1 MPEHSYTSRQEL
13 DQYRFTPWVA
23 VLAPLACILVQV
35 ELPKLWPPLALLD
48 LPLLAVIFFAVSRR
62 SPIAGTVTGTLIGLF
77 QDGLTNHPFGVFG
90 IAKGLIGY
98 CAASIGFAIDAEN
111 AVNRTVMVFAFS
123 LLQSGLLYAI
133 QHWLLADHSFPL
145 MPLHQLIAAV
155 ANTVVALPLFYLLD
169 RFKTR
174 D

>member
-1 MPEHSYTSRQEL
+1 MPEHSYTSRREL
-13 DQYRFTPWVA
+13 DQYRFTPWVT

-35 ELPKLWPPLALLD
+35 ELPRLWPPLALLD

-77 QDGLTNHPFGVFG
+77 QDGLTNHPFGIFG

-111 AVNRTVMVFAFS
+111 PVNRTVMVFAFS
-123 LLQSGLLYAI
+123 LLQSGLLYFI
-133 QHWLLADHSFPL
+133 QHGLLADHSFPL
-145 MPLHQLIAAV
+145 MPIHQLLAAA
-155 ANTVVALPLFYLLD
+155 ANAVVAVPLFYMLD
-169 RFKTR
+169 RFKVR
-174 D
+174 E

>member
-13 DQYRFTPWVA
+13 DRYHFHPVVTVLTPLV
-23 VLAPLACILVQV
+23 CILIQV

-62 SPIAGTVTGTLIGLF
+62 APIAGTVTGTLIGLF

-111 AVNRTVMVFAFS
+111 PINRTVMVFAFS
-123 LLQSGLLYAI
+123 LMQSCLLYVI
-133 QHWLLADHSFPL
+133 QHWLLADHSFPF
-145 MPLHQLIAAV
+145 MVIHQLIAAA
-155 ANTVVALPLFYLLD
+155 ANAVVALPLFFMLD
-169 RFKTR
+169 RFKVR
-174 D
+174 E